1 MSDHTR
7 PFKEGSHAEVF
18 AGLGHDPYHSRGKLR
33 EPSVCSTCGV
43 VYAGGRWQWLPRPT
57 DAFETV
63 CTACRRTADRF
74 PAGYVT
80 IDGEFAAEHQAEIID
95 LLRRDDV
102 KTRSQHPMKRIM
114 AIDVAN
120 GTTVVATTDV
130 HYARDL
136 GEVLRSA
143 FQGSLEVK
151 YNRDEDLAR
160 VYWRR

>member
-1 MSDHTR
+1 MR
-7 PFKEGSHAEVF
+7 
-18 AGLGHDPYHSRGKLR
+18 LR
-33 EPSVCSTCGV
+33 WRTSTCGV